1 MESTEWKQWIS
12 RGCRLIEKWK
22 YALIVLLAGLLLLAT
37 GGGAEKPPETEEQ
50 RKGVDSASAETFS
63 LPEFE
68 ARLKACL
75 SRVEGIGEIELMLTL
90 DSDGREVYASDI
102 RQSAATSYEN
112 TISTVSNGSYGE
124 EPIRVTTTSPE
135 FRGAV
140 VICQGAEDD
149 RVRLAVTEAVGA
161 LCDLGADKITV
172 IKMGQ

>member
-1 MESTEWKQWIS
+1 M
-12 RGCRLIEKWK
+12 
-22 YALIVLLAGLLLLAT
+22 
-37 GGGAEKPPETEEQ
+37 PPTS
-50 RKGVDSASAETFS
+50 G
-63 LPEFE
+63 
-68 ARLKACL
+68 
-75 SRVEGIGEIELMLTL
+75 
-90 DSDGREVYASDI
+90 
-102 RQSAATSYEN
+102 TSYEN